1 MLSLR
6 IFPLV
11 ASYIMPWKKNS
22 IINSSKNQFMK
33 INSLRICGCSSQP
46 KATLRELARALA
58 SLKIKIFSLIPLYI
72 IKI

>member
-33 INSLRICGCSSQP
+33 INYLRICGCSSQP
-46 KATLRELARALA
+46 KAILRGLAGDLA
-58 SLKIKIFSLIPLYI
+58 SLKIKIFSLIPL
-72 IKI
+72 